1 MRRSVWSSGCQSW
14 YIDADGYNST
24 AWPYFTFQY
33 WWHTRRFSVPDYEAV
48 ADPVAAPVPQPLVA
62 PAA

>member
-1 MRRSVWSSGCQSW
+1 MRRCVWSSGCQSR

-24 AWPYFTFQY
+24 AWPYFTYQY
-33 WWHTRRFSVPDYEAV
+33 WWRTRRLSLSDYEVA
-48 ADPVAAPVPQPLVA
+48 ADPVAAAAPLPLAA